1 MYSVKLK
8 KVDGK
13 LKQTD
18 ASKILYEQFIKS
30 LSEGDEVEIFM
41 NKVTSAGSFAQISK
55 IHACIRE
62 LANEGGYTFEEM
74 KRLVKQRS
82 GLCLVITEDGEA
94 KEIYKSFAECTKD
107 ELSMTIQACI
117 EIGEIYNINLA

>member
-1 MYSVKLK
+1 
-8 KVDGK
+8 
-13 LKQTD
+13 
-18 ASKILYEQFIKS
+18 
-30 LSEGDEVEIFM
+30 M

-55 IHACIRE
+55 IHTCIRE

-74 KRLVKQRS
+74 KSLIKQRS
-82 GLCLVITEDGEA
+82 GLCIVITENDEA

-107 ELSMTIQACI
+107 ELSMAIQACI